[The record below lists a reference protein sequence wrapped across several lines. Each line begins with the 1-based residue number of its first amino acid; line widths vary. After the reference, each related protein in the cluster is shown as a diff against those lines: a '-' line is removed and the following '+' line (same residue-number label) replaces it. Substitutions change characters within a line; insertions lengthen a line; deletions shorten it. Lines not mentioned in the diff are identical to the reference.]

1 MRLNSIKKLKSLRGK
16 KILMRVAYDITLS
29 KKGKFWLVPDNRR
42 IVATL
47 PTIKYLLKQGCSLVF
62 LSWLKRPD
70 GKVIE
75 KYRMDPVATELS
87 RLIKKPVSKLDNCIG
102 KEVKIK
108 IKNLQAGELLM
119 LENVRFHKQEMLNNA
134 KFAKE
139 LSQGLDLICFDAWAQ
154 IHRIHASTLG
164 ILKYLPAY
172 SGLLLEKEIIYLE
185 KITKNPKKPLTII
198 LGGAKISD
206 KINVLKSLAKKASYV
221 LIGGGL
227 ANAFFKAK
235 ALNIGGSY
243 VEDVFVDQ
251 SKRSKI
257 DFVKEAG
264 KIFKNSSNIILPLDV
279 VVANKIDSKAK
290 TRIID
295 LSKPYRI
302 TKREMFLDIGPKTIK
317 HYLSIIKKSKTILW
331 NGPMGVFELKKFAT
345 GTEKIAQ
352 AVAKAKALSI
362 IGGGDT
368 EDIIKNYHLEGRFN
382 HVSTGGGAMLEFLA
396 GKKLP
401 VLEKLKSNK

>member
-1 MRLNSIKKLKSLRGK
+1 MKLNSIKKLKSLHGK
-16 KILMRVAYDITLS
+16 KVLMRVAYDITLS
-29 KKGKFWLVPDNRR
+29 KQGKSWSVPDNRR
-42 IVATL
+42 IIATL
-47 PTIKYLLKQGCSLVF
+47 PSIRYLLKQGCSLVF

-70 GKVIE
+70 GKIID
-75 KYRMDPVATELS
+75 KYRMDPVAKELAK
-87 RLIKKPVSKLDNCIG
+87 LIKRPVSKLDDCIG
-102 KEVKIK
+102 REVKTK
-108 IKNLQAGELLM
+108 IKNLQPGELLM
-119 LENVRFHKQEMLNNA
+119 LENVRFHKQEMSNNA

-164 ILKYLPAY
+164 ILKHLPAY
-172 SGLLLEKEIIYLE
+172 GGFLLEKEINYLE
-185 KITKNPKKPLTII
+185 KITKHPKKPLTII

-206 KINVLKSLAKKASYV
+206 KINVLKSLAKQADHV

-227 ANAFFKAK
+227 ANAFFKAQ
-235 ALNIGGSY
+235 ALDIGGSY

-264 KIFKNSSNIILPLDV
+264 KIFKNNSNIVLPLDV
-279 VVANKIDSKAK
+279 IVANKLDAKAK

-295 LSKPYRI
+295 LSKPYKI
-302 TKREMFLDIGPKTIK
+302 TKPEMFLDIGPKTIRY
-317 HYLSIIKKSKTILW
+317 YLSIIKKSKTILW
-331 NGPMGVFELKKFAT
+331 NGPMGVFEIKKFAM
-345 GTEKIAQ
+345 GTEKVAR
-352 AVAKAKALSI
+352 AVAKAKGLSI

-368 EDIIKNYHLEGRFN
+368 EDVVKDYHLEGKFN

-401 VLEKLKSNK
+401 VLEKLKK